1 MNSGEIEDLKRRI
14 GEVAGGKAY
23 NPKHAYTKS
32 LEELIEDLKV
42 YQYELEFQNEELK
55 RIQNDLELSR
65 EEYLQLFENAPVCYV
80 IIDNNFR
87 ILKRNKLFNS
97 HFGEFLHEK
106 EQLDFRSLLEA
117 ASQDVFYFFCQ
128 ELFTTGIAHPV
139 EVNMRSSDGKICCM
153 QIEANASVGA
163 PEVVYR
169 MSLNDLA
176 ENKTLYTAIV
186 ASEKEKR
193 MITDNVNDMVVISDS
208 SGIISY
214 VSPSIKQF
222 GFLPADYIGKTL
234 FDFVHPDDA
243 QMAMQ
248 AFNEGVGAKG
258 KNAIIFR
265 TPVKN
270 GGYLWVETSGTVVLD
285 EEQQV
290 IQAVFVVRN
299 IEDRK
304 KAEDELKYAN
314 ELLSQVGVM
323 ARIGAW
329 ELRAEDN
336 LLFWSPVT
344 RAILGVDAS
353 YVPNLSETFLFFPI
367 GDIRQSIICSLEKAL
382 TKGVEFDLEAR
393 INTVDRGL
401 IWVRIKGIP
410 IFENGKVVKLR
421 GLFQDINEIKQAE
434 LLLKDYAHELHE
446 SNMAKDKLFSI
457 IAHDLRSPFNA
468 FLNLTEILNQEF
480 NSFSDEEIKKLTETI
495 YSSALNIN
503 VLINNLLEW
512 SRLQRGRLVPQAST
526 VLVKDLVQK
535 AIESVRL
542 QLDGKSIKVKV
553 LIDETFIARLD
564 AEMTATVLRNLL
576 SNACKFT
583 HREGE
588 ITISLIK
595 NENHFSLDVADSGIG
610 IPEKMQNELFE
621 ISGSKGRRGTEGEK
635 SSGLGLMLC
644 KELTELQGGSIRLR
658 ETSSQGSCFRITMP
672 LNV

>member
-55 RIQNDLELSR
+55 RIQNDLEQSR
-65 EEYLQLFENAPVCYV
+65 EEYYQLFENAPACYV

-87 ILKRNKLFNS
+87 ILKRNKLFDS

-106 EQLDFRSLLEA
+106 EQFDFRSLLEA

-163 PEVVYR
+163 TEVVYR
-169 MSLNDLA
+169 MSLNDLT

-285 EEQQV
+285 DEQEV
-290 IQAVFVVRN
+290 VQAVFVVRN

-314 ELLSQVGVM
+314 DLLSQVGVM

-336 LLFWSPVT
+336 YLFWSPVT
-344 RAILGVDAS
+344 RIILGVDAS
-353 YVPNLSETFLFFPI
+353 YVPNLPETFLFFPI
-367 GDIRQSIICSLEKAL
+367 GDTRQSIISSLENAF
-382 TKGVEFDLEAR
+382 TKGVEFDLEAK

-410 IFENGKVVKLR
+410 VFENAKVVKLR

-434 LLLKDYAHELHE
+434 LLLKDYTHELRE
-446 SNMAKDKLFSI
+446 SNTAKDKLFSI

-480 NSFSDEEIKKLTETI
+480 NSLSDEEIKKITETI

-503 VLINNLLEW
+503 DLINNLLEW
-512 SRLQRGRLVPQAST
+512 SRL
-526 VLVKDLVQK
+526 
-535 AIESVRL
+535 
-542 QLDGKSIKVKV
+542 
-553 LIDETFIARLD
+553 
-564 AEMTATVLRNLL
+564 
-576 SNACKFT
+576 
-583 HREGE
+583 
-588 ITISLIK
+588 
-595 NENHFSLDVADSGIG
+595 
-610 IPEKMQNELFE
+610 
-621 ISGSKGRRGTEGEK
+621 
-635 SSGLGLMLC
+635 
-644 KELTELQGGSIRLR
+644 
-658 ETSSQGSCFRITMP
+658 
-672 LNV
+672 